1 MKREHILEEITRTA
15 HENGGVPLGRERLES
30 AMKLLTAHLV
40 LIIGLFGAAPQ
51 ALAGDNPFPNNT
63 DLHVAYC
70 LAAAQEDATVEKSFY
85 DTATD
90 TQAKAIVRA
99 GMEETQAKILRL
111 KRYLV
116 PRLTQ
121 ANGYTLQI
129 AAATAQARQDS
140 ATMKAEPMDSPY
152 SACVGQCVVGAT
164 FDQGQACIDAK
175 CANLASEAIAH
186 LRRCSTIQS
195 ELPY

>member
-30 AMKLLTAHLV
+30 TMKLLTAHLV

-51 ALAGDNPFPNNT
+51 ALAGDDPFPNNT

-70 LAAAQEDATVEKSFY
+70 LAVAQEVATMEKSSY

-90 TQAKAIVRA
+90 TQAKAISRA

-121 ANGYTLQI
+121 ANDYVQI

-140 ATMKAEPMDSPY
+140 ATMRAEPMDSPY
-152 SACVGQCVVGAT
+152 FACVGQCMEGAT
-164 FDQGQACIDAK
+164 FEQGQACINAK
-175 CANLASEAIAH
+175 CANLAGEAIAH